1 MRKGIG
7 EGGGATK
14 KFSVKVLEKFKQMG
28 YRYVQVKGLTPDNHY
43 EYIEPSKFVLI
54 PMREL
59 PADQAGKDIYEPIG
73 SDLLASWAVG
83 KDGVQVF
90 V

>member
-1 MRKGIG
+1 MDGIAFTGKNHDAPVGLVEQLG
-7 EGGGATK
+7 EP
-14 KFSVKVLEKFKQMG
+14 VLW
-28 YRYVQVKGLTPDNHY
+28 L
-43 EYIEPSKFVLI
+43 S
-54 PMREL
+54 
-59 PADQAGKDIYEPIG
+59 ADQAGKDIYEPIG